1 MGHTPISGL
10 LCCGSPSV
18 LIEKCSFQLSERSTH
33 LRIRAYPVFPLSCVA
48 EKCPFWTTRSLVLRE
63 GRGAPPSLNPGL
75 ILFLVV
81 PRLRGAQQL
90 GYERFRRSVSSRRE
104 EYVRA
109 NLIKICINSPS
120 ADGAQIW
127 GTVSFSPRACPCVF
141 YL

>member
-1 MGHTPISGL
+1 MLRVAVRIDRKVFLPAQREEHTFTNSGISSISVVL
-10 LCCGSPSV
+10 RCGEVSV
-18 LIEKCSFQLSERSTH
+18 LDDTLPRAQRGERST
-33 LRIRAYPVFPLSCVA
+33 
-48 EKCPFWTTRSLVLRE
+48 
-63 GRGAPPSLNPGL
+63 PSLNPGL